1 MVAQS
6 PARLDRVFH
15 ALSNGTRRKMLQRLA
30 AGERN
35 LGELAE
41 PFNMTFAGASKH
53 VHVLEE
59 AGLVHRRVEGRTHIF
74 RLEPAALA
82 AADDWLHFYK
92 RFWTEQFDAL
102 EAVLQAEDETVT
114 TQKADERTTL

>member
-1 MVAQS
+1 MVSQS

-15 ALSNGTRRKMLQRLA
+15 ALANDTRRKMLQRLA
-30 AGERN
+30 GGERN
-35 LGELAE
+35 LGELAA

-53 VHVLEE
+53 VHVLEA

-82 AADDWLHFYK
+82 AADDWLHFYR
-92 RFWTEQFDAL
+92 RFGTEQFDRL
-102 EAVLQAEDETVT
+102 EAVLKAGDENASIP
-114 TQKADERTTL
+114 K